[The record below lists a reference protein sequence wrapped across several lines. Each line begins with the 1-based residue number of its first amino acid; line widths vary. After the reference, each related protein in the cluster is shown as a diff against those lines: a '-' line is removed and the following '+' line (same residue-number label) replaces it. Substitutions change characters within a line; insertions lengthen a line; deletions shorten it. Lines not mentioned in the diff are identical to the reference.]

1 MVAYWTYVMQ
11 SSDRKLKEQDIRQ
24 LITDPQPEKPLE
36 INQDELERRREIA
49 RNSIGRIEQMKKA

>member
-11 SSDRKLKEQDIRQ
+11 SSDRKLKEQDIRP
-24 LITDPQPEKPLE
+24 LITDPQPEKPFE